1 VADIFHEVEEEL
13 RKDKY
18 NELLRKWGP
27 LALAAALAVILGAA
41 GWQFWGYWQT
51 SQSHAMSDTY
61 VAAVALVENEQ
72 LSEADLALQNI
83 SEEASNGY
91 AGLALM
97 QRGEMALQAGDNES
111 AGYLF
116 EQAAGEFETLA
127 FSDLARVKAGMAL
140 FDILSI
146 NDLENRLSETMQ
158 PERPYRLLA
167 MEVIAAKAF
176 ADGDMDRALL
186 DYETIAND
194 LDALGMPVSQR
205 AQAAVELIGRIQQQE
220 APDETVTLDSL
231 MPQLP
236 DNSPVE
242 SEGFN
247 LGAALDAAE
256 AETLQGLDVDS
267 PQTPDAAGLLENESA
282 EDGQD

>member
-41 GWQFWGYWQT
+41 GWQAWGYWQT
-51 SQSHAMSDTY
+51 SQAHTMSDRY

-72 LSEADLALQNI
+72 LSEADLALQQI

-116 EQAAGEFETLA
+116 EQAAEEFATLA

-205 AQAAVELIGRIQQQE
+205 AQAAVELIGRIQQQA
-220 APDETVTLDSL
+220 APEDDVTLDSL
-231 MPQLP
+231 MPALP
-236 DNSPVE
+236 VNEPVE

-247 LGAALDAAE
+247 LGAALEAAE

-267 PQTPDAAGLLENESA
+267 PQIPDAAGLLENESA

>member
-1 VADIFHEVEEEL
+1 MADIFHEVEEEL

-41 GWQFWGYWQT
+41 GWQAWGYWQT
-51 SQSHAMSDTY
+51 SQAHAMADRY
-61 VAAVALVENEQ
+61 VAAVALIENEQ
-72 LSEADLALQNI
+72 LSDADLALQQM

-116 EQAAGEFETLA
+116 EQAAEEFATLA

-146 NDLENRLSETMQ
+146 NDLEIRLSETMQ

-186 DYETIAND
+186 DYEAIAND
-194 LDALGMPVSQR
+194 LDALGMPISQR
-205 AQAAVELIGRIQQQE
+205 AQAAVELIGRIQQQAVPE
-220 APDETVTLDSL
+220 DDITLDAL
-231 MPQLP
+231 MPALP
-236 DNSPVE
+236 ANEPVE
-242 SEGFN
+242 GEGFN
-247 LGAALDAAE
+247 LGAALEAAE
-256 AETLQGLDVDS
+256 AETLQGLNVDS